1 MCLAVFLFVL
11 LFATYWTICTT
22 SSTLVFRID
31 AQTSLW
37 RFLVQLHSQSR
48 GCHWELKSTVLLPS
62 KLSTFLLE
70 LPYYPLLPCGRK
82 DQDCKFPVGQFKSTA
97 TESTKWPLSFLPSL
111 FLKCETLP
119 SYFPVDWTIRNLC
132 LLTRTERNTDTLFQR
147 IKVSPRLLRM

>member
-11 LFATYWTICTT
+11 LFASYSTICTT

-48 GCHWELKSTVLLPS
+48 GCSWELKSIVLLPS

-70 LPYYPLLPCGRK
+70 LPYYPLLTCGRT
-82 DQDCKFPVGQFKSTA
+82 DQDCKSPVGQVKSTA
-97 TESTKWPLSFLPSL
+97 TESTKWPFSLLPSL
-111 FLKCETLP
+111 FLKPETLP

-132 LLTRTERNTDTLFQR
+132 LLTRARKEHRYFISEDQ
-147 IKVSPRLLRM
+147 VSPRLLRM